1 MKKNQLALSIMVAT
15 TMSGCASINQ
25 AYVAIPEDTQAF
37 VGNKP
42 AELQPFLR
50 TMFEEGERN
59 AVLNQDRLGLAA
71 IETKNYDVAAHALDN
86 AISGIDAIYSDN
98 AAAEDARSKFNEEK
112 VKDFK
117 GEAYERAMTYYYRG
131 LLYLRTGEYDNA
143 RAAFLGASLQDKFSE
158 DQTYNQDIAV
168 MDYLAGWA
176 SMCMGDKSAAEDHL
190 RRATTINPGL
200 APLTTNPPKHL
211 AIMETGY
218 APIKVL
224 SGKYSE
230 ILQFTDN
237 AANLKTHPHLF
248 MADTETGNPILA
260 SDLLF
265 QATTR
270 GGRVVDSIN
279 AGKAEFK
286 ENSENLAMVG
296 AGVAVASAVMSSYI
310 PFSGYISLGSSVVSM
325 VSGGVASATT
335 PAADARRWEGLPKQI
350 YLASIDTPPT
360 DPSTLTM
367 KLDTAAPGVSL
378 YTSGVSIPFPMQ
390 AQNGGCGFSWTHAPS
405 AKHLVPM
412 TQLIEADTDD
422 DRGPKNLAYRNQ
434 LKTQF

>member
-25 AYVAIPEDTQAF
+25 EYVAAPEDTQAF
-37 VGNKP
+37 VSNKP
-42 AELQPFLR
+42 GELQPFLR

-98 AAAEDARSKFNEEK
+98 AAAENARSKFNEEK

-158 DQTYNQDIAV
+158 DQTYNQDFAV

-176 SMCMGDKSAAEDHL
+176 SMCMGDKTAADDHL
-190 RRATTINPGL
+190 RRASTINPGL
-200 APLTTNPPKHL
+200 APLTANPPKHL

-218 APIKVL
+218 APLKML

-230 ILQFTDN
+230 VLKFTDN
-237 AANLKTHPHLF
+237 PANLKIQPHLF
-248 MADTETGNPILA
+248 MAETEVSPVLA
-260 SDLLF
+260 SDTLF

-286 ENSENLAMVG
+286 EASETLAMVG
-296 AGVAVASAVMSSYI
+296 AGVAVASAVMSSYV
-310 PFSGYISLGSSVVSM
+310 PFSGYISLGSSVVSL

-335 PAADARRWEGLPKQI
+335 PAADARAWEGLPKQI
-350 YLASIDTPPT
+350 YLANIDTTPTT
-360 DPSTLTM
+360 DPAALSV
-367 KLDTAAPGVSL
+367 KLDPAGAPVS
-378 YTSGVSIPFPMQ
+378 FPLH
-390 AQNGGCGFSWTHAPS
+390 AQNGDCGFSWVHAPS
-405 AKHLVPM
+405 AHKLVPR
-412 TQLIEADTDD
+412 TTLIEADTDD